1 MQKVNVDAL
10 NDRKSIEIAGT
21 SSCVKLFSYSYVQER
36 HPLSIKRGEQHSFA
50 AVNS

>member
-10 NDRKSIEIAGT
+10 NDRKSIAGT
-21 SSCVKLFSYSYVQER
+21 SSCVKLFSYSYVRER